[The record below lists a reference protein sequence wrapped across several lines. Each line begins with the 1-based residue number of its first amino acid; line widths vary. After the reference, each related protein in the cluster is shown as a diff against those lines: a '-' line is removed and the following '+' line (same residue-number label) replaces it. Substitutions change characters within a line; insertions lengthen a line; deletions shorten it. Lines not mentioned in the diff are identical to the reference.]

1 MCQKNG
7 VEIIENEE
15 DTTDKYILNVLLIT
29 QEYVRYLS
37 GVISVVPLSP
47 EHHPP
52 PPPACMM
59 NLQGRSHY
67 SHVGCTSCMMM

>member
-1 MCQKNG
+1 MCQKNR

-15 DTTDKYILNVLLIT
+15 DTTDKYILNVSLIT

-52 PPPACMM
+52 PRP
-59 NLQGRSHY
+59 LL
-67 SHVGCTSCMMM
+67 V